1 MGRQFGGWD
10 EEALAWEAEGV
21 NCAVM
26 ALRWGCSHTAACGR
40 LVRAQQRA
48 NIKSAPSE
56 IPSKRLERRM
66 VALEDCVVRLI
77 GTVEAASAGAVPAA
91 PVVDIE
97 AIAARLEKA
106 ISAATAAPVL
116 AAPSKTDHARGTPA
130 LWVWIA
136 TECTRAI
143 GDQACARALGATSE
157 EIRAWCGGKV
167 PKSAQREELKHL
179 LATLWARETFVDFDD
194 LIEARERTL
203 RYSSDRP
210 VGV

>member
-10 EEALAWEAEGV
+10 EEALAWAAEGV
-21 NCAVM
+21 DCAVM

-40 LVRAQQRA
+40 LMRAQQRA

-56 IPSKRLERRM
+56 IPSKRVERRL

-77 GTVEAASAGAVPAA
+77 GLVEALGVGSAQAPA
-91 PVVDIE
+91 VDID

-106 ISAATAAPVL
+106 ISASTAAPVL
-116 AAPSKTDHARGTPA
+116 AAPSKTDHDKGTPA
-130 LWVWIA
+130 LWVWVA
-136 TECTRAI
+136 TE
-143 GDQACARALGATSE
+143 CARALGDQGCAKAMNVTPE
-157 EIRAWCGGKV
+157 LIRQWCGGTV
-167 PKSAQREELKHL
+167 PKSGHREELKHL

-194 LIEARERTL
+194 LLEARERTL
-203 RYSSDRP
+203 RYSSDRA